1 MTLGTSDQVKAAPH
15 DTTRDGGGHAQA
27 EKDGPG
33 LQVQAGRG
41 HHSGTQPPEDEDADG
56 AGWGV
61 LGGCCCSPPSTPS
74 HMVMGVR
81 SRWTQL
87 PGRNGPPAAL
97 GWRGSAAQALAGAR
111 PACAPQ
117 TNCWMVK
124 TSTFRA
130 ASCSLPL
137 HPALQSP
144 QPTDR
149 AGWGHRRDSDAAAQ
163 WLGAAASIWWESRL
177 LWELASPFCASVSPG
192 DGSAL
197 SYLRVMEGL
206 PLTHTEPLVS
216 SMPPTLPRP
225 QPPPAK

>member
-144 QPTDR
+144 QPTVQ
-149 AGWGHRRDSDAAAQ
+149 AGATEGIQTLQHSGWGQRPAFGGNPGSFGSWRHR
-163 WLGAAASIWWESRL
+163 
-177 LWELASPFCASVSPG
+177 SVPQF
-192 DGSAL
+192 
-197 SYLRVMEGL
+197 
-206 PLTHTEPLVS
+206 PLV
-216 SMPPTLPRP
+216 TG
-225 QPPPAK
+225 AH